1 MILWHYFSL
10 KRISDNIVEK
20 VKTGRQDETT
30 PNASDQD
37 GTSEADKMAN
47 EIYFCLVNL
56 FFPDGGND
64 SKSPKIEKYHSQL
77 LI

>member
-37 GTSEADKMAN
+37 GTSEADKMAA
-47 EIYFCLVNL
+47 ELKALISHFMQTV
-56 FFPDGGND
+56 G
-64 SKSPKIEKYHSQL
+64 SPKV
-77 LI
+77 

>member
-37 GTSEADKMAN
+37 GTSEADKMAA
-47 EIYFCLVNL
+47 ELRVLISHFMQTV
-56 FFPDGGND
+56 G
-64 SKSPKIEKYHSQL
+64 SPKV
-77 LI
+77 